1 MIERYFSVCGFTQNK
16 RKQNITE
23 NLFIAKCLLRA
34 NIKILNEIN
43 KSGKE
48 GIESDFQ
55 KIFRI
60 F

>member
-1 MIERYFSVCGFTQNK
+1 MIERYFSVCGFTQDK

-43 KSGKE
+43 KYDKE
-48 GIESDFQ
+48 SFEMDF
-55 KIFRI
+55 
-60 F
+60 